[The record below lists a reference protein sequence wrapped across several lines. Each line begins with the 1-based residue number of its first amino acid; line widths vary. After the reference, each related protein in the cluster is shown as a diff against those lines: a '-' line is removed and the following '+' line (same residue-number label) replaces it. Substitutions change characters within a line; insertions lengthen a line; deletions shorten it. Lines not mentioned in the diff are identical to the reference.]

1 MCWCLDHWSVRAR
14 HAHVD
19 DRKSRPP
26 RQARHDVDYVVSN
39 GDPSHYNGIAR
50 DVLGAEGTIG
60 FVSADQKTDLAGN
73 SNGPR
78 FENGAIFRA

>member
-1 MCWCLDHWSVRAR
+1 VLVPGSLERFALVMLTSTAGNRDRPAR
-14 HAHVD
+14 LAT
-19 DRKSRPP
+19 RSI
-26 RQARHDVDYVVSN
+26 
-39 GDPSHYNGIAR
+39 DPSHYNGIAR